1 MKTPNGVDT
10 INHVIAAATENAGRG
25 NQLAMAAGQIVAKR
39 VALGMAA
46 ATDPMRADHAEFN
59 RMVPEKLEAFSAAGM
74 ILLER
79 SSEVGFEMTRLA
91 SDEVMTTANATL
103 DMATCTDPFALAE
116 VQSKFAMAWF
126 DRATTNIVAMSMLAL
141 RAHDAA
147 MEPIRDAVAANT
159 DRLG

>member
-1 MKTPNGVDT
+1 VDT

>member
-25 NQLAMAAGQIVAKR
+25 NQLAMAASQIVAKR

-46 ATDPMRADHAEFN
+46 AADPMRADHAEFN
-59 RMVPEKLEAFSAAGM
+59 RMVPEKLEAFAAAGM

-103 DMATCTDPFALAE
+103 DMATCSDPFALAE
-116 VQSKFAMAWF
+116 VQNKFAMAWF